1 MFAKNIITNKKHIMA
16 DSSEIIIQTNHLDFG
31 FSKQNLTLKDL
42 NLKVKR
48 GAIYGFL
55 GQNGAGKT
63 TTIKLLTGLL
73 SSPENSVQLFGS
85 SLSKSRIE
93 IFKRMG
99 TFIEVPSLY
108 EHLTGNDNLEITRR
122 LRDIPKKRIAE
133 VLSIVQL
140 SRASGT
146 KVKKYSLGMK
156 QRLAIALALLSEPE
170 LLILDEPTNGLDP
183 NGINEIRELLLQ
195 LNRTLGT
202 TILISSHLLSEIE
215 KMATHLGI
223 IHKGSLIFQGTME
236 QLLLIHQTKS
246 CLLIQTNDNI
256 KAREILQQN
265 YQVDLNTK
273 GVLELILEST
283 KDTDIIA
290 NVLISNKLNVSQL
303 QILNPDLEEIYLELT
318 KN

>member
-1 MFAKNIITNKKHIMA
+1 MT
-16 DSSEIIIQTNHLDFG
+16 DSPEIIIQTNHLDFG
-31 FSKQNLTLKDL
+31 FSRQNFILKDI
-42 NLKVKR
+42 NLRVER

-73 SSPENSVQLFGS
+73 PSPENCVQLFGE
-85 SLSKSRIE
+85 SLSKNRLG

-108 EHLTGNDNLEITRR
+108 EHLTGNDNLEITRI

-140 SRASGT
+140 SKASGT
-146 KVKKYSLGMK
+146 KVKKYSFGMK

-202 TILISSHLLSEIE
+202 NILISSHLLSEIE

-223 IHKGSLIFQGTME
+223 IHKGNLIFQGTME
-236 QLLLIHQTKS
+236 QLLLIHQRKS

-256 KAREILQQN
+256 KAREILQQT
-265 YQVDLNTK
+265 YQVGLNSK
-273 GVLELILEST
+273 GVLELILENA
-283 KDTDIIA
+283 KDTDIIT
-290 NVLISNKLNVSQL
+290 NVLIGNQLNVSQL
-303 QILNPDLEEIYLELT
+303 QILNPDLEEIYLQLT